1 MSRKVSQ
8 RVLHVGVGVGR
19 PGASVPGQGVVV
31 LAAAAGG
38 GQVVVVRRR
47 VLLGVVA
54 AQRVDRDPGPERA
67 AGLVLVVL
75 LEAEP
80 PSQCQVFR
88 LKSLNLF
95 VIWKKTYRPTLVKIR
110 LRV

>member
-1 MSRKVSQ
+1 M
-8 RVLHVGVGVGR
+8 LHVGVGVGR
-19 PGASVPGQGVVV
+19 PGASVPGQGVVI
-31 LAAAAGG
+31 LAAAAGC
-38 GQVVVVRRR
+38 GQVVVVVRRR

-67 AGLVLVVL
+67 AGLVLVLVVL

-88 LKSLNLF
+88 LKSFDLF
-95 VIWKKTYRPTLVKIR
+95 VI
-110 LRV
+110 

>member
-31 LAAAAGG
+31 LAAAAGC
-38 GQVVVVRRR
+38 GQVVVVRGR

-67 AGLVLVVL
+67 AGLVLVLVVL
-75 LEAEP
+75 LEAQP

-88 LKSLNLF
+88 LKSLDLF
-95 VIWKKTYRPTLVKIR
+95 VI
-110 LRV
+110 